1 MIFMKTQSNFY
12 LFLIALISAMGG
24 FLFGYDWVV
33 IGGAKPFYEQYFGI
47 ANDPVMQGWAM
58 SSALIGCLFGALS
71 AGKLSD
77 RLGRK
82 PILILAAGLFICT
95 AVGTGAVHSFTFFNV
110 FRLVGGFAI
119 GIASSLSPMYIAE
132 IAPAHL
138 RGRFVSINQL
148 TVVLGILTSQIV
160 NWQIAEPVAL
170 GATHEMIRESWNGQ
184 MGWRWMFWAMTVPAA
199 LFFVFSFILPESPR
213 WLASSGKREAALKV
227 FTRMGGKEYAV
238 TELAAI
244 EAASACQTQE
254 GGFRQL
260 LNPAMYKVLTI
271 GVVMAI
277 LQQWCGINVIFNYA
291 QEIFMAAGYG
301 VSDVLMNIVVT
312 GITNVIFT
320 ILAMFVV
327 DRWGRKALTLIG
339 SFGLA
344 VIYTFMGAAYYF
356 HITGVV
362 LLIIVVMA
370 IACYAMTLATVMWVI
385 ISEIFPNRIRGVA
398 MSVCTFALW
407 AACFILTYTFP
418 MLNSG
423 LGAAGTFWL
432 YGLICLAGG
441 IFVVFRLPE
450 TKGKSLEEIEKERQ
464 AAAEAE
470 ARRQQ
475 AAAAANQNKNNTT
488 GNTTN
493 GGTSNGSNS
502 SSSGSNNS
510 YVSPGNSSTA
520 SAIVNAAYSQLG
532 TPYVWGGTSPNVGLD
547 CSGLVQYCHR
557 VAGISL
563 PRTSGP
569 QGSGG
574 QAVSNPQPG
583 DVVCYS
589 GHVGIYIGGG
599 QMIHAPQPGDVVKIQ
614 SVYGRPWYRRY
625 W

>member
-47 ANDPVMQGWAM
+47 AGNPVMQGWAM

-160 NWQIAEPVAL
+160 NWQIAEPV
-170 GATHEMIRESWNGQ
+170 
-184 MGWRWMFWAMTVPAA
+184 AMTVPAA

-344 VIYTFMGAAYYF
+344 IIYSFMGAAYYF
-356 HITGVV
+356 HITGIV

-432 YGLICLAGG
+432 YGLICLGGG

-450 TKGKSLEEIEKERQ
+450 TKGKSLEEIEKE
-464 AAAEAE
+464 
-470 ARRQQ
+470 
-475 AAAAANQNKNNTT
+475 
-488 GNTTN
+488 
-493 GGTSNGSNS
+493 
-502 SSSGSNNS
+502 
-510 YVSPGNSSTA
+510 
-520 SAIVNAAYSQLG
+520 
-532 TPYVWGGTSPNVGLD
+532 
-547 CSGLVQYCHR
+547 LV
-557 VAGISL
+557 
-563 PRTSGP
+563 
-569 QGSGG
+569 
-574 QAVSNPQPG
+574 
-583 DVVCYS
+583 
-589 GHVGIYIGGG
+589 
-599 QMIHAPQPGDVVKIQ
+599 K
-614 SVYGRPWYRRY
+614 
-625 W
+625 

>member
-1 MIFMKTQSNFY
+1 M
-12 LFLIALISAMGG
+12 
-24 FLFGYDWVV
+24 
-33 IGGAKPFYEQYFGI
+33 
-47 ANDPVMQGWAM
+47 
-58 SSALIGCLFGALS
+58 
-71 AGKLSD
+71 
-77 RLGRK
+77 GRK

-95 AVGTGAVHSFTFFNV
+95 AIGTGAVHSFTFFNV

-254 GGFRQL
+254 GGYRQL

-327 DRWGRKALTLIG
+327 DRWGRKAFDIDRIIWLG
-339 SFGLA
+339 SNLYLYGSRLLFSYHRSCSIDYCRDGHCLLCHDFGYSDVGHYLRDFPESYSWSCY
-344 VIYTFMGAAYYF
+344 VCLHFRFVGGLFYTYLY
-356 HITGVV
+356 
-362 LLIIVVMA
+362 
-370 IACYAMTLATVMWVI
+370 
-385 ISEIFPNRIRGVA
+385 FPN
-398 MSVCTFALW
+398 
-407 AACFILTYTFP
+407 
-418 MLNSG
+418 
-423 LGAAGTFWL
+423 
-432 YGLICLAGG
+432 
-441 IFVVFRLPE
+441 
-450 TKGKSLEEIEKERQ
+450 
-464 AAAEAE
+464 AE
-470 ARRQQ
+470 
-475 AAAAANQNKNNTT
+475 
-488 GNTTN
+488 
-493 GGTSNGSNS
+493 
-502 SSSGSNNS
+502 
-510 YVSPGNSSTA
+510 
-520 SAIVNAAYSQLG
+520 
-532 TPYVWGGTSPNVGLD
+532 
-547 CSGLVQYCHR
+547 
-557 VAGISL
+557 
-563 PRTSGP
+563 
-569 QGSGG
+569 
-574 QAVSNPQPG
+574 
-583 DVVCYS
+583 
-589 GHVGIYIGGG
+589 
-599 QMIHAPQPGDVVKIQ
+599 
-614 SVYGRPWYRRY
+614 
-625 W
+625 

>member
-1 MIFMKTQSNFY
+1 MLWIRSIFATSINQSSSGMKSYNKKFVY
-12 LFLIALISAMGG
+12 SICLVSAMGG
-24 FLFGYDWVV
+24 LLFGYDWVV
-33 IGGAKPFYEQYFGI
+33 IGGAKPFYELYFGI
-47 ANDPVMQGWAM
+47 ADSPTMQGLAM
-58 SSALIGCLFGALS
+58 SVALLGCLIGAMV
-71 AGKLSD
+71 AGMMAD
-77 RLGRK
+77 RYGRK
-82 PILILAAGLFICT
+82 PLLLISAFIFLSSAYATGAFSVFGWFLAARFL
-95 AVGTGAVHSFTFFNV
+95 
-110 FRLVGGFAI
+110 GGIGI
-119 GIASSLSPMYIAE
+119 GIASGLSPMYIAE
-132 IAPAHL
+132 VAPTSI
-138 RGRFVSINQL
+138 RGKLVSLNQL
-148 TVVLGILTSQIV
+148 TIVLGILGAQIA
-160 NWQIAEPVAL
+160 NWLIAEPIPADFTP
-170 GATHEMIRESWNGQ
+170 ADICASWNGQ

-213 WLASSGKREAALKV
+213 WLAFSGKREAALKV

-344 VIYTFMGAAYYF
+344 VIYAFMGAAYYF

-432 YGLICLAGG
+432 YGLICLSGG

-450 TKGKSLEEIEKERQ
+450 TKGKSLEEIEKE
-464 AAAEAE
+464 
-470 ARRQQ
+470 
-475 AAAAANQNKNNTT
+475 
-488 GNTTN
+488 
-493 GGTSNGSNS
+493 
-502 SSSGSNNS
+502 
-510 YVSPGNSSTA
+510 
-520 SAIVNAAYSQLG
+520 
-532 TPYVWGGTSPNVGLD
+532 
-547 CSGLVQYCHR
+547 LV
-557 VAGISL
+557 
-563 PRTSGP
+563 
-569 QGSGG
+569 
-574 QAVSNPQPG
+574 
-583 DVVCYS
+583 
-589 GHVGIYIGGG
+589 
-599 QMIHAPQPGDVVKIQ
+599 K
-614 SVYGRPWYRRY
+614 
-625 W
+625 